1 MLKPTT
7 NKPLDPRFD
16 WYQATAKVELNN
28 VLEVMEPITHGSD
41 MHSDSPK
48 LKGYNG
54 LLRMGGTGGSLM
66 IHYGGVN
73 GDAHGPNVQGT
84 GPLSPMVAE
93 LLRGSEILHSV
104 GRADVAIDFLG
115 DFDACH
121 LLFVNRCN
129 EAGMGTRDNGS
140 SKGSVMQL
148 GRTIYGGSK
157 TSSYRPCCYEKGLQ
171 LGEGYPSNFLRLEHR
186 FTFTKAADKQR
197 LSTLTPAEM
206 CGLRPV
212 SRDLTESLA
221 GLSFAP
227 YKLTSLPKAK
237 DWYYWMIQAY
247 ARKLSEMEQ
256 DLGSSS
262 ALGAQISYDVE
273 EKFAKDRM
281 RATH

>member
-16 WYQATAKVELNN
+16 WYQATAKVDLND
-28 VLEVMEPITHGSD
+28 VLEVMGPITHGSD
-41 MHSDSPK
+41 MYADSPK
-48 LKGYNG
+48 LKGYTG
-54 LLRMGGTGGSLM
+54 LFRMGGSGGSLM
-66 IHYGGVN
+66 IHHGGVN

-84 GPLSPMVAE
+84 GPLSPMVAQ
-93 LLRGSEILHSV
+93 LLRAAEISHSV

-115 DFDACH
+115 DFDSCH
-121 LLFVNRCN
+121 LAFVNRCN
-129 EAGMGTRDNGS
+129 DAGMGTRDNGS

-157 TSSYRPCCYEKGLQ
+157 TSAYRPCCYEKGLQ

-186 FTFTKAADKQR
+186 FMFTKSADKQT
-197 LSTLTPAEM
+197 LSTLTPVEM

-237 DWYYWMIQAY
+237 DWYYWMIEAY
-247 ARKLSEMEQ
+247 ARHLAEMK
-256 DLGSSS
+256 DDHGSWE
-262 ALGAQISYDVE
+262 AVGTQIGYDYN
-273 EKFAKDRM
+273 EKVRKDRM
-281 RATH
+281 RV